1 MPDQEPIEQPPVT
14 VTGLLMVATVAAALK
29 VSRSSVYKL
38 FETGQLGWV
47 QVGAH
52 RRVAASELQRFIDAN
67 SKIAVPA

>member
-1 MPDQEPIEQPPVT
+1 MPDNEQIEQPTV
-14 VTGLLMVATVAAALK
+14 VTGLLMVGAVAAALK

-52 RRVAASELQRFIDAN
+52 RRVSASELQRFIDAN

>member
-1 MPDQEPIEQPPVT
+1 MSDNEQIEQPTV
-14 VTGLLMVATVAAALK
+14 VTGLLMVGAVAAALK

-52 RRVAASELQRFIDAN
+52 RRVSASELQRFIDAN